1 MWEREKA
8 LEPGPVSTSL
18 QRLSQEARRGQGEE
32 LALWP
37 EAGGDRDLELLCA
50 RQRELMEESNTAGP
64 AQPSEI
70 QL

>member
-1 MWEREKA
+1 MGKGKS
-8 LEPGPVSTSL
+8 PGARPCEHIPA
-18 QRLSQEARRGQGEE
+18 EAWRGQGEE

-50 RQRELMEESNTAGP
+50 RQRKLMEESNTAGP